1 MGESE
6 APPSIVERV
15 FSPVAAP
22 RDDPSLDL
30 NRAYASSQAMQRGG
44 PMMFGGASASDASIT
59 RHLFDHADDSNMA
72 AHEVFDK
79 MTRAQYGDAEVHT
92 YSYRHCRY
100 FSYMWPP
107 PNVVGVDIGH

>member
-6 APPSIVERV
+6 VPPSIVERV

-22 RDDPSLDL
+22 RDDASLDL
-30 NRAYASSQAMQRGG
+30 NRAYVSSQAMQCGG
-44 PMMFGGASASDASIT
+44 PMMFGGASASDDGVT
-59 RHLFDHADDSNMA
+59 RHLFDHTDGSNMA
-72 AHEVFDK
+72 AHEMFDE
-79 MTRAQYGDAEVHT
+79 MTGSQYSNAEVHT

-100 FSYMWPP
+100 FSYVWPP